1 MEVLRAKNLSKTFKS
16 GKIEVHALKNINL
29 VIESGEFVSIIGP
42 SGSGKSTLLH
52 ILGGVD
58 TPTEGEVYYDGIPL
72 STLNDR
78 ELSIFRRRKIGFIFQ
93 FFNLIPVLSAQEN
106 ILLPILLDERKADEQ
121 FIEEI
126 ISVLNLGDRLG
137 FYPEELSG
145 GQQQR
150 VAIGRSLIAKP
161 SIVLADEPTGNLDSK
176 NSQEVID
183 LLKLSVNKYKQTV
196 VLITHD
202 LNIAAQADRV
212 IRLEDGQIMSDT
224 KNGG

>member
-212 IRLEDGQIMSDT
+212 IRLEDGQIISDT

>member
-145 GQQQR
+145 GQKQR

-212 IRLEDGQIMSDT
+212 IRLEDGQIISDT